1 MKIPEVKLLAELKQ
15 YATDEARVFLFLY
28 RGGSQQSE
36 CALKNLEGIYE
47 KMEGIILYRANVE
60 VVHDIHIEYNITT
73 VPSLLEFN
81 NGKLKNIVKGCN
93 PPEFYK
99 AYFENSLFAAQ
110 SSGSNSGKEVKI
122 YTTPTCTYCNA
133 LKSHL
138 RKHHIPFQEIDVS
151 IDDDAAEEMVRK
163 SGQRG
168 VPQIEIDSQII
179 VGFDKKRIDQ
189 MLGITE

>member
-1 MKIPEVKLLAELKQ
+1 MKIPEVKSLAELKQ

-36 CALKNLEGIYE
+36 CALKNLEAIYE

-93 PPEFYK
+93 LPNSIKLILRTVYLPPK
-99 AYFENSLFAAQ
+99 HRK
-110 SSGSNSGKEVKI
+110 SNSRKEVKV

-133 LKSHL
+133 LKSHCVNIIF
-138 RKHHIPFQEIDVS
+138 HF
-151 IDDDAAEEMVRK
+151 RK
-163 SGQRG
+163 SMYQ
-168 VPQIEIDSQII
+168 
-179 VGFDKKRIDQ
+179 
-189 MLGITE
+189 